1 MKRIKPHFITKMK
14 QSPMASL
21 LLNQISL
28 FSSYLIDLTMASDM
42 LTISFFLKMLSVLS
56 FYNILLVFASLYLL

>member
-1 MKRIKPHFITKMK
+1 MKLIKPHFITEMK
-14 QSPMASL
+14 QTPMASL

-42 LTISFFLKMLSVLS
+42 LTISFFLKVPSILS
-56 FYNILLVFASLYLL
+56 FYNIFLVCASLYLL

>member
-1 MKRIKPHFITKMK
+1 MKLIKPHFITKMK

-21 LLNQISL
+21 LLNQISPFL
-28 FSSYLIDLTMASDM
+28 SYLIDLTMASDM
-42 LTISFFLKMLSVLS
+42 LTISFFLKMPSVLS